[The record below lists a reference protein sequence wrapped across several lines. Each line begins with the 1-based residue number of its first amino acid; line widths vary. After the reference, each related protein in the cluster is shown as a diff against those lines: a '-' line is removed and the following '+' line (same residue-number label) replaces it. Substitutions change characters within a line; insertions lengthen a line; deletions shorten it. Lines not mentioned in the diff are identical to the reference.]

1 MPYVDAEIRR
11 ALEMAIQSLGADIQK
26 FADVKVAK
34 RGIIGFHDNESIME
48 AAGILNYTITSLVLY
63 TLGSVEV
70 PTYAKLALMDG
81 VLSTAREELY
91 RKVSAPY
98 EDKKCAENGEVYSDE
113 DVLSFLDIGPDG
125 RSN

>member
-1 MPYVDAEIRR
+1 MPYVDPEIRR
-11 ALEMAIQSLGADIQK
+11 ALDANILALCVDIQR
-26 FADVKVAK
+26 FAEVRAARKNA
-34 RGIIGFHDNESIME
+34 GIYCPDASLMES
-48 AAGILNYTITSLVLY
+48 AGILNYTITRLVLY
-63 TLGSVEV
+63 ALGSVEV